1 MKWQIDTFRQV
12 SVDPSTIPT
21 SIELYPDDDM
31 LPMDAIEMFENDT
44 YTVVRREL
52 APDLK
57 WLSIRRNDRSAI
69 HDWRDLQEIK
79 NQLSDPEWEAIEIY
93 PAESRLVDDAN
104 QYHLWV
110 MPKIG
115 IGFDQGRRVSE
126 KPETETAKYEQRPF
140 K

>member
-1 MKWQIDTFRQV
+1 MKWEIDTFTQAT
-12 SVDPSTIPT
+12 VDPDSIPDITIAGKPELVDPDQ
-21 SIELYPDDDM
+21 IEL
-31 LPMDAIEMFENDT
+31 FVNDT
-44 YTVVRREL
+44 YTVCRRVL
-52 APDLK
+52 GDDLI
-57 WLSIRRNDRSAI
+57 WLSIRRNDRSAA
-69 HDWRDLQEIK
+69 HDWRDFQEIK
-79 NQLSDPEWEAIEIY
+79 NQLTNPEWEAVEVY

-115 IGFDQGRRVSE
+115 IGFDDGRRVSE